1 VVKQMK
7 ALLLRE
13 TAPIETAPLEPVEI
27 PVPEPGDREIL
38 IQVRACG
45 LCHTDLH
52 TVEGELALPKMPVV
66 PGHQIVGVVQRVG
79 EGVGQPRPGDRVGVG
94 WLNSTCGE
102 CAFCESGRENL
113 CPGGRFTGCH
123 VDGGYAEYVV
133 APAAFT
139 YPLPQGFSDEQAAP
153 LLCGG
158 VIGYRA
164 LRLSGI
170 QPGGVL
176 GLYGFGASAHIV
188 IQVAR
193 HWGCR
198 VLVFTRSAAHQ
209 ELAVL
214 LGAAWAGQAAQ
225 MPPEDPDSSIIFAPA
240 GSLVPL
246 ALGRLKRGG
255 TLALAG
261 ITMSPIPEMPYE
273 LLYGERTVRSVA
285 NATRRDAREL
295 LALAEEVPVET
306 RVQVFGLPDVNR
318 ALHLL
323 KLGRINGAGVVKVA
337 TD

>member
-1 VVKQMK
+1 MK
-7 ALLLRE
+7 ALLLRNA
-13 TAPIETAPLEPVEI
+13 APIETAPLEPAEI

-38 IQVRACG
+38 IRVRACG

-52 TVEGELALPKMPVV
+52 TVEGELALPKMPLV
-66 PGHQIVGVVQRVG
+66 PGHQIVGVVQEVG
-79 EGVGQPRPGDRVGVG
+79 EGVSRLGPGDRVGLG
-94 WLNSTCGE
+94 WLNSACGE
-102 CAFCESGRENL
+102 CAFCRSERENL
-113 CPGGRFTGCH
+113 CLAGRFTGYH

-170 QPGGVL
+170 RPGEVL

-193 HWGCR
+193 YWGCR
-198 VLVFTRSAAHQ
+198 VLVFTRSAAHR
-209 ELAVL
+209 ELAGL
-214 LGAAWAGQAAQ
+214 LGAAWAGRAEDT
-225 MPPEDPDSSIIFAPA
+225 PPEEPDSSIIFAPA
-240 GSLVPL
+240 GNLVPL
-246 ALGRLKRGG
+246 ALGRLKPGG

-261 ITMSPIPEMPYE
+261 ITMSPIPEMPYD

-285 NATRRDAREL
+285 NATRRDALDL
-295 LALAEEVPVET
+295 LALAAEVPVKT
-306 RVQVFGLPDVNR
+306 RVRVFDLTGVNR

-323 KLGRINGAGVVKVA
+323 KQGRINAAGVVRVA